1 MLALV
6 AILSILRY
14 SDFLM
19 PTYEYRCLTCRE
31 EFEIF
36 QSFAE
41 DTLVKCP
48 AKSKGVSPG
57 GCVSPGRGKVE
68 KLFSAPA
75 IIFKGQGFY
84 KTDSKVGASSASNG
98 SGDNK
103 SRESASRES
112 RENASGKESADKNS
126 PDKNSPDKNRADK
139 NKSGSEKASSAKD
152 SGRSSG
158 GGSALSSK
166 SKTASVTDK

>member
-1 MLALV
+1 M
-6 AILSILRY
+6 SILRY

-19 PTYEYRCLTCRE
+19 PTYEYRCLTCSE

-36 QSFAE
+36 QSFTE
-41 DTLVKCP
+41 NTLAKCP

-84 KTDSKVGASSASNG
+84 KTDSKVGASSASN
-98 SGDNK
+98 S
-103 SRESASRES
+103 S
-112 RENASGKESADKNS
+112 RENASRENASDKKSPDKKNTDKKNADKNS
-126 PDKNSPDKNRADK
+126 STSSAGE
-139 NKSGSEKASSAKD
+139 KSDSGKTSSAKD

-158 GGSALSSK
+158 GSSALSSK
-166 SKTASVTDK
+166 SKTASAADK